1 MNAKKTRAAAPMP
14 LSIAILAAG
23 QGKRMRSTLPKVLQ
37 PLAGRPLLAHVLDTA
52 RGLGAAGIH
61 VVHGH
66 GGERLREAFAGD
78 AGAGLSWA
86 LQAEQLGTGHALLQ
100 AMPSIPDGHLVLVLY
115 GDVPLLGADTLRA
128 LVALAGRDALAL
140 LTVQLDDPD
149 GYGRIVRD
157 ARRGVRRIVEQRDA
171 TAREL
176 KLRECNSGVLVA
188 PATRLRKWLARLGNR
203 NAQREYYLTDVI
215 AMAVKDKVPV
225 RPLIATDPLEVLGV
239 NDRVQ
244 LATLEAACRARHAR
258 ALMLAGVTVIDP
270 ARIDLRG
277 SIECGMDVV
286 LDANVVLEG
295 PVTLGDGVHIG
306 ANTVISNAR
315 IGAGTVIKANCVIE
329 NAEIGPRCDIGPFAR
344 IRPGSELGEGAH
356 VGNFVELKKTRLGSG
371 SKAGHLTYLGDTVV
385 GERVN
390 VGAGTVTCNYDGA
403 NKSVTEIGDGAFIG
417 SGSMLVAPVRI
428 GAGATI
434 GAGSTITQDAPDGE
448 LTVARARQK
457 TVPGWQRPVKRKS

>member
-1 MNAKKTRAAAPMP
+1 MNAKKTRAPVPMP
-14 LSIAILAAG
+14 LSIAVLAAG

-52 RGLGAAGIH
+52 RSLAPAGIH
-61 VVHGH
+61 VVFGH
-66 GGERLREAFAGD
+66 GGEQLREAFAGE

-86 LQAEQLGTGHALLQ
+86 QQAEQLGTGHALLQ
-100 AMPSIPDGHLVLVLY
+100 AMPGIADGHLVLVLY

-128 LVALAGRDALAL
+128 LIALAGRDALSL
-140 LTVQLDDPD
+140 LTVQLDDPT
-149 GYGRIVRD
+149 GYGRIIRD

-188 PATRLRKWLARLGNR
+188 PAARLRKWLAQLGNR

-225 RPLIATDPLEVLGV
+225 RPLVASDPLEVLGV
-239 NDRVQ
+239 NDRLQ

-258 ALMLAGVTVIDP
+258 ALMLAGVTVIDA
-270 ARIDLRG
+270 ARIELRG
-277 SIECGMDVV
+277 SIECGMEVV

-295 PVTLGDGVHIG
+295 PVTLGDGVRVG

-315 IGAGTVIKANCVIE
+315 IGAGTNIKPNCVIE
-329 NAEIGPRCDIGPFAR
+329 DAEIGAHCEIGPFAR
-344 IRPGSELGEGAH
+344 IRPGSVLGEGAH
-356 VGNFVELKKTRLGSG
+356 VGNFVELKNTRLGRG
-371 SKAGHLTYLGDTVV
+371 AKANHLTYLGDTVV

-457 TVPGWQRPVKRKS
+457 TVPGWQRPVKRKP